1 MIKPSLVSV
10 EREFLPAALEI
21 TSTPPSPLPRTIT
34 LTICIFAMLA
44 LLGAALGRIDI
55 VAVAAGKIV
64 TRARTQVVQASE
76 TAVVKRIM
84 VEPGQFVKQ
93 NEDLI
98 QIDTENIQAEM
109 EHAQQDLIQSRID
122 ETRLRAFINQSETD
136 EFESLADI
144 DPLQLER
151 GRIQLLVQRLEKTS
165 RISAMERDIAN
176 KISELETINIML
188 RKAQNVFPLVE
199 ARAGI
204 RAKAAEL
211 EYGSKLLSLDAQ
223 QQVVEITAEIDLQ
236 KEKLSGI
243 KSMIAG
249 LEYQKQQSEAEFIKT
264 AYNELARALAQK
276 SSATENLA
284 KAKRRFDL
292 ATIRAPLGG
301 VITQLN
307 IRTVGGVVSSAQQLV
322 SITPNGSPLEVE
334 VVLPNREAGF
344 VREGQEVQV
353 KVDAYPFTRYG
364 LLKGEVISV
373 AQDAE
378 PQSNPNEYITMG
390 SQRKADQSANIEGS
404 ERLLY
409 TVRVR
414 IDPDSLLLDGRPV
427 SLIPGMA
434 VRAEIKTGSRTI
446 LEFLMAPLAEYMQQS
461 MRER

>member
-1 MIKPSLVSV
+1 
-10 EREFLPAALEI
+10 
-21 TSTPPSPLPRTIT
+21 
-34 LTICIFAMLA
+34 
-44 LLGAALGRIDI
+44 
-55 VAVAAGKIV
+55 
-64 TRARTQVVQASE
+64 
-76 TAVVKRIM
+76 
-84 VEPGQFVKQ
+84 
-93 NEDLI
+93 
-98 QIDTENIQAEM
+98 
-109 EHAQQDLIQSRID
+109 
-122 ETRLRAFINQSETD
+122 
-136 EFESLADI
+136 
-144 DPLQLER
+144 
-151 GRIQLLVQRLEKTS
+151 
-165 RISAMERDIAN
+165 
-176 KISELETINIML
+176 
-188 RKAQNVFPLVE
+188 
-199 ARAGI
+199 
-204 RAKAAEL
+204 
-211 EYGSKLLSLDAQ
+211 
-223 QQVVEITAEIDLQ
+223 
-236 KEKLSGI
+236 
-243 KSMIAG
+243 
-249 LEYQKQQSEAEFIKT
+249 
-264 AYNELARALAQK
+264 LAQK